1 MLLFFIGF
9 EDKTFR
15 PTEEMT
21 RNEMASIIQRAY

>member
-1 MLLFFIGF
+1 MGF